1 MASPPVFAA
10 LEEDP
15 VMPMLQLDTLHMHYE
30 LDGPREAPVLV
41 LSNSLGTTLDMWAPQ
56 VDALRWKFRLLR
68 YDTRGHGA
76 SSAIPGPYRL
86 EQLGRDVLAMLDALD
101 IERAHFCGISLGA
114 ITGLWLGVNA
124 PERLNKLVVC
134 DGAPRV
140 GTVDGWKARAHL
152 VLAEGM
158 AEVADGAASRWFT
171 PGFIR
176 QRPERVD
183 MVLRQ
188 LRASPPGGYA
198 ACCEALA
205 LADLRAEIG
214 RIVTP
219 TLVIHGKHDPVIP
232 LEDAR
237 FIVEQVA
244 GARLVELE
252 ASHLSNV
259 EAADAFNE
267 ALVAFLTNT
276 QGAAG

>member
-1 MASPPVFAA
+1 
-10 LEEDP
+10 
-15 VMPMLQLDTLHMHYE
+15 
-30 LDGPREAPVLV
+30 
-41 LSNSLGTTLDMWAPQ
+41 
-56 VDALRWKFRLLR
+56 
-68 YDTRGHGA
+68 
-76 SSAIPGPYRL
+76 
-86 EQLGRDVLAMLDALD
+86 
-101 IERAHFCGISLGA
+101 
-114 ITGLWLGVNA
+114 
-124 PERLNKLVVC
+124 
-134 DGAPRV
+134 
-140 GTVDGWKARAHL
+140 
-152 VLAEGM
+152 
-158 AEVADGAASRWFT
+158 VADGAASRWFT